1 MCGIIGYTGVRPA
14 APLLLEGL
22 GRLAYRGYDSA
33 GIAVLADGGRIVRCR
48 AEGKLARLLEKCQG
62 GAEIPGTAGIG
73 HTRWATHGAPLE
85 HNAHPHLDG
94 SGRVA
99 VVHNGIIENWR
110 ELRRE
115 LAEEGYT
122 FSSETDTEVIVHLLA
137 RAVAAGRTPAEALR
151 DTVGR
156 LRGTYALGVIFAC
169 EPEVLYGV
177 RRESPLLVG
186 RGDGEMFLASDIPAI
201 LPYTRLVWEPPT
213 DTIVRLTPRG
223 VTLPFPGDA
232 PAFRE
237 VTWDAAAAER
247 GGYASFMEK
256 EIHEIPQV
264 VAHTATEGEALLPPS
279 LAGNVTGVTFIG
291 CGSAYHVG
299 LAGAYF
305 GEKLTGVPV
314 RVFVASEFRYHPVPL
329 APRELVVAVSQSG
342 ETADTLAALREA
354 KRRGAYVLSV
364 VNVVGSTIARES
376 DRVFYTQ
383 AGPEIAVATTKAF
396 CAQLVAVYRLFA
408 EIATAKRG
416 RAVGAEVLSGLAK
429 VPDAVR
435 RVLDGREGIRRMAH
449 RIAQAE
455 SAFFIG
461 RGADYPACL
470 EGSLK
475 LKEISY
481 LHAEAYPAGELKHGT
496 ISLVTAGVPVI
507 ALATQSALVGKT
519 LSGVEEVH
527 ARGAEVYLITD
538 ETLTADAPTA
548 ARFVLPH
555 IHEMLMPLPAAVA
568 FELLALEVAAERGL
582 DPDMPRNLAKSVTV
596 E

>member
-1 MCGIIGYTGVRPA
+1 M
-14 APLLLEGL
+14 
-22 GRLAYRGYDSA
+22 
-33 GIAVLADGGRIVRCR
+33 
-48 AEGKLARLLEKCQG
+48 
-62 GAEIPGTAGIG
+62 
-73 HTRWATHGAPLE
+73 
-85 HNAHPHLDG
+85 
-94 SGRVA
+94 
-99 VVHNGIIENWR
+99 
-110 ELRRE
+110 
-115 LAEEGYT
+115 
-122 FSSETDTEVIVHLLA
+122 
-137 RAVAAGRTPAEALR
+137 
-151 DTVGR
+151 
-156 LRGTYALGVIFAC
+156 
-169 EPEVLYGV
+169 
-177 RRESPLLVG
+177 
-186 RGDGEMFLASDIPAI
+186 
-201 LPYTRLVWEPPT
+201 
-213 DTIVRLTPRG
+213 
-223 VTLPFPGDA
+223 
-232 PAFRE
+232 
-237 VTWDAAAAER
+237 
-247 GGYASFMEK
+247 
-256 EIHEIPQV
+256 
-264 VAHTATEGEALLPPS
+264 
-279 LAGNVTGVTFIG
+279 
-291 CGSAYHVG
+291 
-299 LAGAYF
+299 
-305 GEKLTGVPV
+305 
-314 RVFVASEFRYHPVPL
+314 
-329 APRELVVAVSQSG
+329 
-342 ETADTLAALREA
+342 
-354 KRRGAYVLSV
+354 
-364 VNVVGSTIARES
+364 
-376 DRVFYTQ
+376 FYTQ

-568 FELLALEVAAERGL
+568 FELLALEVAAEREL

>member
-14 APLLLEGL
+14 APLLLDGL

-33 GIAVLADGGRIVRCR
+33 GLAVLGDAGRIVRCR
-48 AEGKLARLLEKCQG
+48 AEGKLGRLAEKCQG
-62 GAEIPGTAGIG
+62 GAGIPGTAGIG

-85 HNAHPHLDG
+85 HNAHPHLDPG
-94 SGRVA
+94 GRVA
-99 VVHNGIIENWR
+99 VVHNGIIESWR

-115 LAEEGYT
+115 LAALGYT

-137 RAVAAGRTPAEALR
+137 RYLAEGLSPAEAMRKTLP
-151 DTVGR
+151 R
-156 LRGTYALGVIFAC
+156 LSGSYALAVLFAA
-169 EPEVLYGV
+169 EPGVLYGV

-186 RGDGEMFLASDIPAI
+186 QGEGEMFLASDIPAI
-201 LPYTRLVWEPPT
+201 LPHTRLVWELPPGE
-213 DTIVRLTPRG
+213 IVRLTPDG
-223 VTLPFPGDA
+223 VTLPFSSDT

-256 EIHEIPQV
+256 EICEIPRV
-264 VAHTATEGEALLPPS
+264 AAHTAAAGEALLPAWI
-279 LAGNVTGVTFIG
+279 AGALTGVVFVG

-305 GEKLTGVPV
+305 GERLTGVPV

-354 KRRGAYVLSV
+354 KRRGAYVLSI

-408 EIATAKRG
+408 EIAAARSG
-416 RAVGAEVLSGLAK
+416 RAVVEEVRGAIGG

-435 RVLDGREGIRRMAH
+435 RVIDGRDAIRRMAH
-449 RIAQAE
+449 SIARAE
-455 SAFFIG
+455 NAFFIG

-496 ISLVTAGVPVI
+496 ISLVTGGVPVV
-507 ALATQSALVGKT
+507 ALATQSDLVAKT

-527 ARGAEVYLITD
+527 ARGAEVYLFCD
-538 ETLTADAPTA
+538 ETLAADAPVT
-548 ARFVLPH
+548 ARFALPH
-555 IHEMLMPLPAAVA
+555 VEEPLMPLPAAVA